1 MTFLWEENARCVEL
15 LRCTFF
21 LRIGRKEMEER
32 SKMRSQWF
40 NCYTTLSSE
49 TWFEIS
55 VNMNISVLGFY
66 GYIGNIGK
74 YFDKNISKV
83 KIIQNS
89 WKYLEKIKNHK
100 INKNTRIKV
109 IF

>member
-40 NCYTTLSSE
+40 NCSTTLSSE

-100 INKNTRIKV
+100 INKNTHIKV

>member
-1 MTFLWEENARCVEL
+1 
-15 LRCTFF
+15 
-21 LRIGRKEMEER
+21 
-32 SKMRSQWF
+32 
-40 NCYTTLSSE
+40 
-49 TWFEIS
+49 
-55 VNMNISVLGFY
+55 MNISVLGFF
-66 GYIGNIGK
+66 GYIGK

-100 INKNTRIKV
+100 INKNTHIKV